1 MLSSPEHGKRR
12 QYLPRPT
19 YITSLT
25 EQVTQFAQAVREH
38 WSIENGQHWVL
49 DIAFR
54 EDEQR
59 MRIQNAAE
67 NAAIL
72 RRMALNLLKQ
82 EKTVKLGIKS
92 KRKLCGWKN
101 EYLLK
106 VLYAGLQQV

>member
-1 MLSSPEHGKRR
+1 MVESERHVGGTITLEHR
-12 QYLPRPT
+12 Y

-54 EDEQR
+54 EDKQR
-59 MRIQNAAE
+59 MRIQNPAE

-82 EKTVKLGIKS
+82 EKTVKLRIKS
-92 KRKLCGWKN
+92 ERKLCGRKN
-101 EYLLK
+101 EYLLR